1 MGEAGQVA
9 ALCGRSPVPFEK
21 YILGYL
27 LGEMLMNLLERV
39 LTLLRA
45 NLNTVVEKAD
55 DPEKVL
61 RQLQLDMR
69 NQLVQVKTQVATAI
83 AEGHKLQ
90 KRSQEKMAEADV
102 WLKKA
107 EQAIQQG
114 NDDAARA
121 ALTRYNDI
129 QRQAQRYQQ
138 QQKEQEQLV
147 ATMRGALR
155 QLETKISEVETTID
169 LLVARKRNALIQ
181 QRVFDALSKSGT
193 QKDKE
198 RTAKAQDAVL
208 EAEARARAL
217 ADLHKRDLDTQLD
230 QLSTEQGI
238 EQQLSTLKARSRL
251 PKEPPLLQEGNPHV
265 SPLLRPQPQLS
276 EPTSKLIESKSERDQ
291 STTGSATPRSVD
303 IARLK
308 KLLEARQN
316 PSSTD

>member
-1 MGEAGQVA
+1 
-9 ALCGRSPVPFEK
+9 
-21 YILGYL
+21 
-27 LGEMLMNLLERV
+27 MNLLERV

-55 DPEKVL
+55 DPEKAL

-90 KRSQEKMAEADV
+90 KRSQEKTAEANT

-114 NDDAARA
+114 NDDAART
-121 ALTRYNDI
+121 ALTHYNDA

-147 ATMRGALR
+147 TTMRGALR

-169 LLVARKRNALIQ
+169 LLVSRKRNALIQ

-193 QKDKE
+193 PKDKE
-198 RTAKAQDAVL
+198 RTTKAQDAVL

-230 QLSTEQGI
+230 QLSEEQSI
-238 EQQLSTLKARSRL
+238 EEQLSALKARNHSS
-251 PKEPPLLQEGNPHV
+251 KEPPLLQEGHLHV
-265 SPLLRPQPQLS
+265 SPLLHPQPQS
-276 EPTSKLIESKSERDQ
+276 NEPVRKQVESKSERDPA
-291 STTGSATPRSVD
+291 TADSATPKTID

-316 PSSTD
+316 SSSLE

>member
-1 MGEAGQVA
+1 
-9 ALCGRSPVPFEK
+9 
-21 YILGYL
+21 
-27 LGEMLMNLLERV
+27 MNLLERV

-90 KRSQEKMAEADV
+90 KRSQEKKVEADT
-102 WLKKA
+102 WLRRA
-107 EQAIQQG
+107 EQGIQQG

-129 QRQAQRYQQ
+129 NKQAQRYQQ
-138 QQKEQEQLV
+138 QKKEQEQLV
-147 ATMRGALR
+147 TTMRDALR
-155 QLETKISEVETTID
+155 QLETKIAEVETTID

-181 QRVFDALSKSGT
+181 QRVFEALNKTGGT
-193 QKDKE
+193 KEKE
-198 RTAKAQDAVL
+198 RTIKAQDAIL

-230 QLSTEQGI
+230 QLSEEEII
-238 EQQLSTLKARSRL
+238 EQQLNDLKRKNRPSS
-251 PKEPPLLQEGNPHV
+251 EPPLLHEGSSHLAPLRQTPPH
-265 SPLLRPQPQLS
+265 SD
-276 EPTSKLIESKSERDQ
+276 EPAQKHKNNTNAF
-291 STTGSATPRSVD
+291 GTPHTEPGTLKEAD
-303 IARLK
+303 ITYLK
-308 KLLEARQN
+308 KLLDAPQN
-316 PSSTD
+316 PSSKDSIERFID